1 MVWKLIVCTAL
12 TEKLSSAP
20 SSQLPIFPTRG
31 WGGGGEGYPPP
42 ICMLILTKCCRM
54 FGSNNDV
61 EGF

>member
-31 WGGGGEGYPPP
+31 WGGGGEDGG
-42 ICMLILTKCCRM
+42 RVG
-54 FGSNNDV
+54 GSII
-61 EGF
+61 